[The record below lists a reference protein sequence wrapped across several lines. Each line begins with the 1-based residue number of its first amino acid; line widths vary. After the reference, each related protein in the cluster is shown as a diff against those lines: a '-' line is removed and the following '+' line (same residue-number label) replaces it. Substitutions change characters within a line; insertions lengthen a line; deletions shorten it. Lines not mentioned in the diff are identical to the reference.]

1 MLTEMLL
8 LYYVE
13 YIDIF
18 IIINN
23 MIYIIKIYLV

>member
-13 YIDIF
+13 YIDMF
-18 IIINN
+18 IIIN